1 MMNVLPIYKYVVYVH
16 IYWYMFYL
24 LSSPYF
30 LVFGDDRVCG
40 THEQMMLM

>member
-1 MMNVLPIYKYVVYVH
+1 VLPIYKYVVYVH